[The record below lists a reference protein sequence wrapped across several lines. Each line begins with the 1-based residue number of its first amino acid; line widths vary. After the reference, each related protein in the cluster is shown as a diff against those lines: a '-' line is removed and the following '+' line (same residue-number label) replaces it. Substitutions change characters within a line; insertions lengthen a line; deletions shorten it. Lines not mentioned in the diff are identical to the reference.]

1 MKTWVRY
8 RVGGFPQELEA
19 GPYADVW
26 EAEQHER
33 DIRGYEGV
41 SDVYLSYE
49 PLRCSNVDDEVADAW
64 ADADASGG
72 ISR

>member
-8 RVGGFPQELEA
+8 RVNGHEQEFEA

-33 DIRGYEGV
+33 DIRGYEGI
-41 SDVYLSYE
+41 SNVYLSYE
-49 PLRCSNVDDEVADAW
+49 ALDVSDVRDAW
-64 ADADASGG
+64 ADAAASGG